1 MFKKGMCI
9 SLCVVGILSMACLA
23 YAGDLMIWSPRT
35 PAGGGS
41 PGFIGS
47 YLSQAAVV
55 EYGPAA
61 SVGRDIDKPTS
72 HQDSYYETENSS
84 IQKYYSNDDGTL
96 ILYQQNESKQ
106 TTVQKQE
113 AVIYYPTE

>member
-1 MFKKGMCI
+1 MFKKGMWV
-9 SLCVVGILSMACLA
+9 SLCVVGILSLACVA
-23 YAGDLMIWSPRT
+23 EAGDLMIWGPRT

-61 SVGRDIDKPTS
+61 SVGRDIDKPAS
-72 HQDSYYETENSS
+72 RQDSSYKNETSS
-84 IQKYYSNDDGTL
+84 TQKYYSIDDGTF
-96 ILYQQNESKQ
+96 ILYQQNENTT

-113 AVIYYPTE
+113 SVIYYPTE